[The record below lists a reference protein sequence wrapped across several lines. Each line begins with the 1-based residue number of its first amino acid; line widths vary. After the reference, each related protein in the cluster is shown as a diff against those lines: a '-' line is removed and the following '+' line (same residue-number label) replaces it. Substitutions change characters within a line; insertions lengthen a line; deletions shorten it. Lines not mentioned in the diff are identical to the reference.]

1 MSDWNNFTSTDSLSS
16 GIQQVPS
23 GNYGAVMK
31 LFKKTR
37 LGSFDIGHAVKYT
50 GTNVHTPGVNYVVD
64 PPGTEMQRATTG
76 MGEFVMDPMQNLNQ
90 KITVDT
96 HTKVSRQKDQDTL
109 PTKSVRD
116 RGVAAYKKANGKG
129 NK

>member
-1 MSDWNNFTSTDSLSS
+1 MSDWNNFTSTNSLSS

-31 LFKKTR
+31 LFRKTR
-37 LGSFDIGHAVKYT
+37 TSSFGDGHAVKYT
-50 GTNVHTPGVNYVVD
+50 GTNIHTPGVNFQVD
-64 PPGTEMQRATTG
+64 PPGTEVQRTATG

-96 HTKVSRQKDQDTL
+96 HTKVSKQKDQDSL

-116 RGVAAYKKANGKG
+116 RGIAAYKQANGKG